1 MSKKATVKPGD
12 QAPSLN
18 LPDLQ
23 GHAHALDQALAKG
36 PVLLAFFKAE
46 CPTCQYAFPFIDR
59 LHRQF
64 ASQGA
69 SVWGISQ
76 DSERESREFAAEF
89 GVSFPTLIDAKPYEV
104 SNRYGVAYTPTLF
117 LVGRDGKVELE
128 GDGFSKQDL
137 LEVQKKLARE
147 LSTKP
152 DDLFLPG
159 ERVPEYKPG

>member
-1 MSKKATVKPGD
+1 MSKKTTVRAGD
-12 QAPSLN
+12 KAPSLN
-18 LPDLQ
+18 LPDIEGQ
-23 GHAHALDQALAKG
+23 GHVLEKAVAQG

-46 CPTCQYAFPFIDR
+46 CPTCQYAFPFLER

-64 ASQGA
+64 VSRGV

-76 DSERESREFAAEF
+76 DGERDSREFAAECH
-89 GVSFPTLIDAKPYEV
+89 VTFPTLIDARPYEV

-128 GDGFSKQDL
+128 GEGFSKRDL
-137 LEVQKKLARE
+137 LEVQKKLASD
-147 LSTKP
+147 LSTQP
-152 DDLFLPG
+152 EDLFLPG

>member
-1 MSKKATVKPGD
+1 MSEKATVKTGD
-12 QAPSLN
+12 KAPALSLRDMEGQAHSL
-18 LPDLQ
+18 DK
-23 GHAHALDQALAKG
+23 ALAKG

-46 CPTCQYAFPFIDR
+46 CPTCQYAFPFIER

-64 ASQGA
+64 ASQGV
-69 SVWGISQ
+69 SVWGVSQ

-104 SNRYGVAYTPTLF
+104 SNRYGVACTPTLF

-128 GDGFSKQDL
+128 GEGFSKQDL
-137 LEVQKKLARE
+137 LAVQKKLAGEISVR
-147 LSTKP
+147 P